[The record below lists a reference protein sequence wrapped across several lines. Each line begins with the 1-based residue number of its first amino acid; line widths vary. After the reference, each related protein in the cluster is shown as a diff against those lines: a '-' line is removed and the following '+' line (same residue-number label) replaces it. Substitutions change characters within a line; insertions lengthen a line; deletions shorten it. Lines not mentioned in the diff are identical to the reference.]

1 MSGAPRSD
9 CRCPVLQRPPR
20 VDGYAPSAAQQ
31 RFARARDQGC
41 RHPGCRNRAGW
52 ADLDHVVAHADDGPT
67 DCDNLCCLCRRHHR
81 LKTHAPG
88 WCFHLDADGALL
100 VTTPSGVTRVSRP
113 PGAGFLEPYELGL
126 PPPDVEVLEVLPF

>member
-1 MSGAPRSD
+1 MGGKVSYPCLG
-9 CRCPVLQRPPR
+9 
-20 VDGYAPSAAQQ
+20 
-31 RFARARDQGC
+31 FA
-41 RHPGCRNRAGW
+41 
-52 ADLDHVVAHADDGPT
+52 HVFEGGGFGVGLT
-67 DCDNLCCLCRRHHR
+67 VLCRRHHR

-88 WCFHLDADGALL
+88 WWFHLDADGALL